1 MKTTIEK
8 KKTEA
13 IARMKQLNLHPDIIK
28 EFEEENILNL
38 SENGGFLYWLT
49 DEQKSYVEEFENK
62 YNALVYHVIHD
73 YTEFGELLTF
83 LYVSDYEEEWETD
96 RKELAEG

>member
-38 SENGGFLYWLT
+38 SENGGF
-49 DEQKSYVEEFENK
+49 F
-62 YNALVYHVIHD
+62 I
-73 YTEFGELLTF
+73 G
-83 LYVSDYEEEWETD
+83 
-96 RKELAEG
+96 